1 MGQDEGGS
9 ARFDVDRWLA
19 QSVEATGLD
28 DFGDPSFRDGLEVLA
43 GALDDEAAL
52 TPLGRMVADAQ
63 ILRLLATRAQVHEWT
78 GAHPELAEERI
89 EQPIFLIGMSRSGT
103 TALSHILA
111 RDPANRSLIGWE
123 ANEPVPPSTPAGRAT
138 DPRAIAARDAG
149 PTIIDQLNPGFAA
162 MHHDPWDLPVECVTV
177 MAQHFVSLQ
186 FSPMYYVPTYTRW
199 VLGADHGGVYRWH
212 DQVLR
217 ILQSGGVRGQWQLK
231 SPHHGATL
239 DALVAQ
245 HPDARF
251 VVTHRDPVECV
262 TSTASLARSLASTF
276 SEIAPAAENG
286 ALYADVLLQITER
299 TMAVRD
305 KIGEERFV
313 DIAYRD
319 VKDHPVDV
327 VRTIAAAFGR
337 TIDPATEQALQDH
350 AAVAVP
356 NRHGVHRYA
365 PSDFAI
371 DPDALSERFGAYR
384 ARYAEYL

>member
-1 MGQDEGGS
+1 MGQDESGP

-19 QSVEATGLD
+19 QAVETTGLD
-28 DFGDPSFRDGLEVLA
+28 DFGDPSFRDGLDVLSA
-43 GALDDEAAL
+43 ALDDEAAL
-52 TPLGRMVADAQ
+52 TPLGRMVTDAQ
-63 ILRLLATRAQVHEWT
+63 IGRLLATRLQVQAWT
-78 GAHPELAEERI
+78 SAHPELAQERI
-89 EQPIFLIGMSRSGT
+89 EQPIFLVGMSRSGT

-111 RDPANRSLIGWE
+111 RDPAHRSLIGWE
-123 ANEPVPPSTPAGRAT
+123 ANDPVPPSTPAGRAT

-149 PTIIDQLNPGFAA
+149 PSVLDQLNPGFAA

-231 SPHHGATL
+231 SPHHGAAL
-239 DALVAQ
+239 DALAAQ
-245 HPDARF
+245 YPDARF
-251 VVTHRDPVECV
+251 VVTHREPVECV
-262 TSTASLARSLASTF
+262 TSTASLARSLAGTF
-276 SEIAPAAENG
+276 SEIAPSAENG
-286 ALYADVLLQITER
+286 ELYADVLLQITER

-305 KIGEERFV
+305 GLGDERFV

-319 VKDHPVDV
+319 VRDDPVGA

-337 TIDPATEQALQDH
+337 ELPPATEAALQEH

-365 PSDFAI
+365 PADFGI
-371 DPDALSERFGAYR
+371 DPDALAERFGAYR
-384 ARYAEYL
+384 DRYAEYL